1 MADGPLSPAK
11 PGQAAVSSGGMA
23 WQELKDPAHPLAA
36 LAGAALGRHRLQ
48 VLTGPPTRT
57 GAQTFALRLT
67 GPDGQTTPEPFLV
80 GVFRPGRRPAETW
93 VEVDWVDFNPV
104 LLGAGRAGDPVDLDA
119 EGLIEPLL
127 SRLAGILPPGGS
139 LMVEYANPRWQ
150 ETARALALGV
160 PPAATELGFL
170 LIRAG
175 CLGGFKDWYFA
186 EGGWEGPRK
195 LQAFRPDPA
204 AVPERA
210 RRLLAELRSFIE
222 RAAGAE
228 GAGVVGACRR
238 RALEVAEYLGGL
250 AGRQAVGG

>member
-1 MADGPLSPAK
+1 
-11 PGQAAVSSGGMA
+11 MA
-23 WQELKDPAHPLAA
+23 WQQLEDAAHPLAA
-36 LAGAALGRHRLQ
+36 LAGAPLGRYRLR

-57 GAQTFALRLT
+57 GAQTFGLRLA
-67 GPDGQTTPEPFLV
+67 GPDGRMTQEPFLV

-93 VEVDWVDFNPV
+93 VEVDWLDFKPV
-104 LLGAGRAGDPVDLDA
+104 LVGTSGAGEPVDLDA

-127 SRLAGILPPGGS
+127 ARLAAVLPPGGS

-204 AVPERA
+204 AVADRA
-210 RRLLAELRSFIE
+210 RRLLAELESFV
-222 RAAGAE
+222 RRPAGEE
-228 GAGVVGACRR
+228 GAGVIAACRR
-238 RALEVAEYLGGL
+238 RALEVADYLRAL
-250 AGRQAVGG
+250 SERQAAGG